1 MDRKGARKLEA
12 QLDEQMNLY
21 RKLASS
27 KGSTKVDSAEND
39 LESGI
44 DRLLKQ
50 LQQVDSQMQAWVLSG
65 GSEMVSHTL
74 TRHQEILQDL
84 TQEFHRLRSGMR
96 AKQEHALLLEDF
108 REFDRTRL
116 DLEDG
121 DGSADQALLREHVSI
136 SRNTG
141 QMDNVISQAQAT
153 LGSLVL
159 QRSSFGGINSKL
171 SNVSSRLPTVNQILS
186 AIKRRKSMDTIILSL
201 RNHHLVSFSYNCAF
215 KIPNEFD
222 DHLLGGGGGEVD
234 EKRFKHIT
242 ISFLFFQSQPET
254 LQMGDNNEDPW
265 LAPDKLYHPP
275 SPATHFCIYSGRAI
289 LSLFAGAAKEAAD
302 QIGLFPSAGASSKD
316 AVADIIGV
324 LIAVAALSMFKS
336 KNSNGS
342 DSGSGVHESETAAS
356 AVHLNV

>member
-1 MDRKGARKLEA
+1 MEVTTTSSWDALRKQARKLEA

-108 REFDRTRL
+108 RELDRTRL

-121 DGSADQALLREHVSI
+121 VDSADQALLREHYPLAEI
-136 SRNTG
+136 L
-141 QMDNVISQAQAT
+141 MDNVISQAQAT

-159 QRSSFGGINSKL
+159 QRSAFGGINSKL

-201 RNHHLVSFSYNCAF
+201 VASVC
-215 KIPNEFD
+215 
-222 DHLLGGGGGEVD
+222 
-234 EKRFKHIT
+234 T
-242 ISFLFFQSQPET
+242 FLIF
-254 LQMGDNNEDPW
+254 
-265 LAPDKLYHPP
+265 
-275 SPATHFCIYSGRAI
+275 IYWVT
-289 LSLFAGAAKEAAD
+289 K
-302 QIGLFPSAGASSKD
+302 
-316 AVADIIGV
+316 
-324 LIAVAALSMFKS
+324 
-336 KNSNGS
+336 
-342 DSGSGVHESETAAS
+342 
-356 AVHLNV
+356 